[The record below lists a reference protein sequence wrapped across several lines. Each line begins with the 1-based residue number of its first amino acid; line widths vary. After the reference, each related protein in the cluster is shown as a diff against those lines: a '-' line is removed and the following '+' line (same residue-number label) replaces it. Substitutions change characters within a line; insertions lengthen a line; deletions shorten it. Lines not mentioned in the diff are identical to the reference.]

1 MYELFELFLDELV
14 NWSILAFELVGV
26 IILLVAGILGIKD
39 YIQKS
44 PTVRLALAEGM
55 ALALEFKLGSEI
67 LRTVIVRD
75 ISELYFIAGII
86 ILRASLTF
94 LIHWEIDYEEKAEAR
109 KNGTIA
115 LYDEDEVSKNP
126 ITSNPIVNARFGHKN
141 DELRNKAKEKYS
153 KKE

>member
-1 MYELFELFLDELV
+1 MYELFEHFLDTIV
-14 NWSILAFELVGV
+14 NWSILSFELVGV
-26 IILLVAGILGIKD
+26 IVLLVAGVLGIRD
-39 YIQKS
+39 YIMKS

-75 ISELYFIAGII
+75 VSELYFIAGII

-109 KNGTIA
+109 KNGTIR
-115 LYDEDEVSKNP
+115 LYDEDETLYNP
-126 ITSNPIVNARFGHKN
+126 KTGNPIVEARFGKSN
-141 DELRNKAKEKYS
+141 EEQRAKAKEKYKD
-153 KKE
+153 KK

>member
-115 LYDEDEVSKNP
+115 LYDEDETSKNP
-126 ITSNPIVNARFGHKN
+126 IISNPIVNARFGHKN
-141 DELRNKAKEKYS
+141 EELRNKAKEKYS